1 MIARLSREVAER
13 EAIIEAN
20 AERAQN
26 EDRDLLPLEQEMNIE
41 ARKRIEACEVQLDEL
56 MESSKRSMSAR
67 KRAGQVA
74 DEMAR
79 LRAVVDGGRQLE
91 YRSVGEWMVDYYSA
105 WSGNRQARE
114 RMELSMRAADHQLTD
129 DNLGVIPD
137 PIVGPV
143 INRIDASR
151 PIITAL
157 GVSPLPGWNF
167 HRPRVTQHTEVAL
180 QTDGASAPTTQ
191 KVELASQKML
201 IERVPVEA
209 ATYGGYVNISRQ
221 NIDFSSPNIFD
232 IIVNDMAAQYAVTTE
247 EVAADLIA
255 GVATTPV
262 DYPLNPTDAELSAA
276 IWEAAGVA
284 YAAMKGQGG
293 LVLLVAPDRLGA
305 VGPLFAPYGP
315 QNQQGT
321 GFLASNFGQGP
332 IGTVAGVPVVMS
344 AALDSGEMFLANT
357 AAVEF
362 YEQRVGQLSVV
373 EPSVLGVQVAYAGYF
388 AGVVLTAGG
397 VVPLEEGTA

>member
-1 MIARLSREVAER
+1 MIARYTREIAER
-13 EAIIEAN
+13 EAIIESN
-20 AERAQN
+20 NERAMN
-26 EDRDLLPLEQEMNIE
+26 EERDLHQMELEQNIE
-41 ARKRIEACEVQLDEL
+41 ARKRIEVAAVHIAEAQAASGRIIE
-56 MESSKRSMSAR
+56 AR
-67 KRAGQVA
+67 RKAGDVA

-79 LRAVVDGGRQLE
+79 LRAAVDGGRAVE
-91 YRSVGEWMVDYYSA
+91 YRSAGEWLVDFYA
-105 WSGNRQARE
+105 GWQGDRKARE
-114 RMELSMRAADHQLTD
+114 RMELSMRTADHQLTD

-137 PIVGPV
+137 PIVGPIV
-143 INRIDASR
+143 NRIDAAR
-151 PIITAL
+151 PIISAL

-209 ATYGGYVNISRQ
+209 ATYGGYVNVSRQ

-232 IIVNDMAAQYAVTTE
+232 IIVDDMAAQYAITTE

-262 DYPLNPTDAELSAA
+262 DYPLNPTDAELASA

-284 YAAMKGQGG
+284 YAAMKGAGG

-321 GFLASNFGQGP
+321 GFLASGFGQGP

-362 YEQRVGQLSVV
+362 YEQRVGALQVT